1 MCYVDRVLKLLDSR
15 PAKTAVIAAAA
26 DFVSAFDKTDP
37 TITAIKFINAG
48 IRPSL
53 IPILISYMTNRKMI
67 VRFQGAEAEP
77 KDLIGGGP
85 QGTLLGGLQYVITS
99 DDCSINMVKKEDR
112 FKFFDDLHI
121 FEFIVLTLKLLNYDF

>member
-1 MCYVDRVLKLLDSR
+1 M
-15 PAKTAVIAAAA
+15 
-26 DFVSAFDKTDP
+26 SAFDKTDP
-37 TITAIKFINAG
+37 SITASKFIQAG

-67 VRFQGAEAEP
+67 VRFQGVQADP

-85 QGTLLGGLQYVITS
+85 QGTLLGGLQYIITS
-99 DDCSINMVKKEDR
+99 DDCSTKKVKKEDR

-121 FEFIVLTLKLLNYDF
+121 FEFITLALKLIDYDVRQHVPSDITVNQ